1 MFLLTN
7 FIGKIWKTLEF
18 HGIDPCMKYSELFC
32 PTLKEVPQGVEVISH
47 KLMLRAGMIR
57 QVAAGI
63 YDILPLGLRVQRKVE
78 NIVREEMNRAGAQ
91 ELFLPIV
98 APAELWKETNRW
110 ETNGKELLRIKDRHN
125 RDFCLGP
132 THEEV
137 ITDLVRREIRS
148 YKELPKTLYQ
158 IQVKFRDEIR
168 PRFGLMRGRE
178 FIMKDAYSFDATDE
192 GVDKSYKAMSKAYHA
207 IFKRCGLKFRSVEAD
222 SGNIGGAMS
231 EEFMVLADS
240 GEDRIVYCPSCGYA
254 ANSEKADSTMNLKNL
269 PKEKFSQLAK
279 EHTPDQKTIADVGNF
294 LQVPVQETLK
304 TMIYKT
310 EKDYVA
316 VVLPGDY
323 EINEVAIAKIPGSG
337 IERMATQ
344 EEVEKITSI
353 PFGSIGP
360 IDLMT
365 KIPAIKKIYFD
376 TMVQKD
382 RRYVVG
388 ANEKDYHYTG
398 AKAGSD
404 FSIQD
409 VASFHIVKEGDI
421 CVSCKKNELEVLRGI
436 EVGHVFKLG
445 TKYSEKMKAMFLDH
459 QGKQKPFIMGC
470 YGIGIGRTVA
480 ASIEQNNDDRGVIF
494 PPAIA
499 PFDMVIVP
507 VKFKDEAIKAAT
519 IKLYEEMKSK
529 GLDVLIDDRD
539 NSFGSKLTDADL
551 LGIPIRVIVGAK
563 TVEEN
568 TVEFKPRWVPD
579 VSVIKTEQLYDQ
591 TKQILEKGF

>member
-1 MFLLTN
+1 MENLR
-7 FIGKIWKTLEF
+7 I
-18 HGIDPCMKYSELFC
+18 PRYRVQAMKYSELFC
-32 PTLKEVPQGVEVISH
+32 PTLKEVPQGVEVVSH
-47 KLMLRAGMIR
+47 QLMLRAGMIR

-63 YDILPLGLRVQRKVE
+63 YDILPMGLRVQRKVE
-78 NIVREEMNRAGAQ
+78 NIVRDEMNRAGAQ
-91 ELFLPIV
+91 ELFLPV
-98 APAELWKETNRW
+98 VHPAELWKETNRW

-148 YKELPKTLYQ
+148 YKELPKTFYQ

-192 GVDKSYKAMSKAYHA
+192 GVEKSYKAMSRAYHA
-207 IFKRCGLKFRSVEAD
+207 IFQRCGLKFRSVEAD
-222 SGNIGGAMS
+222 SGNIGGSMS

-254 ANSEKADSTMNLKNL
+254 ANSEKADSTLNDKNL
-269 PKEKFSQLAK
+269 PPQKFSSLEK
-279 EHTPDQKTIADVGNF
+279 VHTPDQKTIDEVGAF

-310 EKDYVA
+310 EKDFVA

-323 EINEVAIAKIPGSG
+323 EINEVAIQKIPGSG

-344 EEVEKITSI
+344 EEVAKITSI

-360 IDLMT
+360 L
-365 KIPAIKKIYFD
+365 KLLSQIPAIKKIYVD

-388 ANEKDYHYTG
+388 ANEKDYHFTG

-404 FSIQD
+404 FAMTD

-421 CVSCKKNELEVLRGI
+421 CVSCKKNELQVLRGI

-445 TKYSEKMKAMFLDH
+445 TKYSEKMKAMFLNP
-459 QGKQKPFIMGC
+459 QGKQQPFIMGC

-480 ASIEQNNDDRGVIF
+480 ASVEQNHDDRGVIF

-499 PFDMVIVP
+499 PFDMIIVP
-507 VKFKDEAIKAAT
+507 VKFKDEAIKAASL
-519 IKLYEEMKSK
+519 KLYEEMKAK

-539 NSFGSKLTDADL
+539 HSFGSKLSDADL
-551 LGIPIRVIVGAK
+551 IGIPVRVIVGGK
-563 TVEEN
+563 TIEEK
-568 TVEFKPRWVPD
+568 TVEFKPRWSPD
-579 VSVIKTEQLYDQ
+579 VRVIKMDDVYDE
-591 TKQILEKGF
+591 TKQALEKGMN